1 MTAQRLSANKKT
13 PSGVVVMPS
22 IVNIPRPG
30 RGGKVTKYDLQQ
42 YRWIRKNINRLQE
55 RLIELKTE
63 ATKMTTQLTE
73 EPKGTSNA
81 DKLSSLVAQIIDTQD
96 EISRQLQEAYR
107 LELQIESAIDKL
119 PEREKYL
126 IRARYVEQKTWE
138 QICVDMNYSWKQTHR
153 IHARALKMLA

>member
-1 MTAQRLSANKKT
+1 M
-13 PSGVVVMPS
+13 
-22 IVNIPRPG
+22 
-30 RGGKVTKYDLQQ
+30 TKYDLQQ